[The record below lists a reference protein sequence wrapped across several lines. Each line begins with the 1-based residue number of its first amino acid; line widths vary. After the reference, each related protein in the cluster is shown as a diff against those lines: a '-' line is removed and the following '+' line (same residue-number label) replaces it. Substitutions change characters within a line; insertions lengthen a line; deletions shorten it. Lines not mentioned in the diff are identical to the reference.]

1 MAQVFPS
8 FIDEDDNT
16 ILMASVSKGEVE
28 GVLLSMQKE
37 KSLGPDGWMVEFF
50 QHFFDLIGDDHARL
64 VEDSKSK
71 GFVHDPLNS
80 TFPDLIP
87 KSGDPQSFNDFR
99 PISLCNC
106 TYKISTKT
114 IAR

>member
-1 MAQVFPS
+1 MEEEN
-8 FIDEDDNT
+8 DL
-16 ILMASVSKGEVE
+16 LMSPVSRGEV
-28 GVLLSMQKE
+28 GGIL
-37 KSLGPDGWMVEFF
+37 KSIQRDKSSGPDEWIVEFF

-80 TFPDLIP
+80 TFSALIP
-87 KSGDPQSFNDFR
+87 KFGDPQSFNDFR

-106 TYKISTKT
+106 THKISTKT